1 MKLAVIGPGGQVGS
15 EVVAAGKGAGM
26 DVLGLMRADC
36 DVTDPASL
44 ARAFAPLHEGD
55 VVVNTAAFHKTDEC
69 EERPDEAVRVNAAGA
84 FACANA
90 ARARGAAI
98 VFISTDAVFDGAKRA
113 AYVESDAPQPLG
125 VYGATK
131 AAGEALVA
139 ATNPIHFVAR
149 IASVFG
155 VAGSSGKGGNFVE
168 TMLRFARDR
177 ERPSVVADV
186 VMSPTSASDAAKL
199 LVALIERDAAPGT
212 YHIANQG
219 ACSWREFADAIFE
232 EVGSPVRAV
241 AVPSAAKPSRAPRPA
256 YSALA
261 SEKLAALGL
270 EPRPWRIALREYLRA
285 KGHIT

>member
-1 MKLAVIGPGGQVGS
+1 MKLAVVGANGQVGS
-15 EVVAAGKGAGM
+15 EVVAAGKAAGM

-44 ARAFAPLHEGD
+44 ARAFAPLHESD

-90 ARARGAAI
+90 GRARGAAI
-98 VFISTDAVFDGAKRA
+98 VFISTDVVFDGAKRA
-113 AYVESDAPQPLG
+113 VYVESDAPHPLG

-139 ATNPIHFVAR
+139 ATNPVHFVAR

-186 VMSPTSASDAAKL
+186 VMSPTSARDAAKL
-199 LVALIERDAAPGT
+199 LVALIERHAAPGI
-212 YHIANQG
+212 YHLANQG

-270 EPRPWRIALREYLRA
+270 EPRPWRTALREYLRA